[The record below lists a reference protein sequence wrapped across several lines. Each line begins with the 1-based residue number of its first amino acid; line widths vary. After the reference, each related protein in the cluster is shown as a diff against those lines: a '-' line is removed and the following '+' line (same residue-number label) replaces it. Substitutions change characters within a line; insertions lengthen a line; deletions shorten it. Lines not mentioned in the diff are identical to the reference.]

1 MKYFSVAALA
11 LLTAFPAGAR
21 ADAAGTVTTN
31 NNALREAP
39 SFGGPAAA
47 IKVSENT
54 VAPPAR
60 RTEKESR
67 LAVEVFIAKYLEIY
81 NKKDAAGVAALYA
94 EDGVLVPPGSIVTG
108 KANIEK
114 AWRAKFD
121 AGRSSLRYDIQQ
133 VRAEGNAVWSIGQF
147 SVMMPEENGTVQ
159 ERRGNFVNIYEWDGD
174 GLKFRIH
181 SFNFSPSPRSQ

>member
-31 NNALREAP
+31 NIPLREAP

-60 RTEKESR
+60 RTEKEAR
-67 LAVEVFIAKYLEIY
+67 LAVEAFIAKYLEIY

-94 EDGVLVPPGSIVTG
+94 EDGVLVPPGSMVTG

-121 AGRSSLRYDIQQ
+121 AGRSGLRYDIQQ
-133 VRAEGNAVWSIGQF
+133 VKVEGNAVWSIGQF
-147 SVMMPEENGTVQ
+147 SVTMPEENGAMQ

-181 SFNFSPSPRSQ
+181 SFNFSPSPRPQ